1 MNKSRIVITLCSFSL
16 LTCACF
22 MKKTVSVTKQ
32 VQEEEV
38 PPIVLGAEMPA
49 EHQEIETCL
58 LYTSDAADDLVSV

>member
-1 MNKSRIVITLCSFSL
+1 MKMTRNVITLCSHSI

-49 EHQEIETCL
+49 EHQEI
-58 LYTSDAADDLVSV
+58 